1 MINLAMT
8 CFIENGGE
16 NKSDENVIDDLLVNY
31 PFDIRQTIYFVSRR
45 VTSDISIPHLPLSF

>member
-1 MINLAMT
+1 MNLVMT

-31 PFDIRQTIYFVSRR
+31 PFDI
-45 VTSDISIPHLPLSF
+45 